1 MHNIT
6 HISLQNKNTIT
17 IVSTPLTL
25 LQNINNQ
32 AINRINM
39 TAELPFAAGEKSLT
53 SKYLTSNLSI
63 KH

>member
-1 MHNIT
+1 
-6 HISLQNKNTIT
+6 
-17 IVSTPLTL
+17 VSTPLTL

-39 TAELPFAAGEKSLT
+39 TAELPFATGEKSLT
-53 SKYLTSNLSI
+53 SKFLTSNLSI